1 MKSTA
6 VLATF
11 LFALAVDGHLLRSR
25 SRAKQEPD
33 TSCGKGFDALVQGSK
48 DYFETAMKELFIH
61 PAHKSDAGTF
71 APELK
76 CWFANMNTVNCGD
89 LPSQAEARKADLTA
103 KCQDPTVDWLEIN
116 KLMNKDEFKWFK
128 QNYPAKPE
136 DEEDPEGFYY
146 KQAMQ
151 TVKTI
156 DKKEILCL
164 TLFTIDDGCVK
175 FKYIKLAK

>member
-1 MKSTA
+1 MEA
-6 VLATF
+6 
-11 LFALAVDGHLLRSR
+11 
-25 SRAKQEPD
+25 
-33 TSCGKGFDALVQGSK
+33 
-48 DYFETAMKELFIH
+48 LFIH

-89 LPSQAEARKADLTA
+89 LASQAASRKKDLTA

-116 KLMNKDEFKWFK
+116 KLMKPDEFKWFK

-136 DEEDPEGFYY
+136 DEEDPDGFYY

-151 TVKTI
+151 TVKEI

-164 TLFTIDDGCVK
+164 TLFTIDDECVK
-175 FKYIKLAK
+175 YQYIKLEK

>member
-1 MKSTA
+1 MKSTTTIL
-6 VLATF
+6 VF
-11 LFALAVDGHLLRSR
+11 VFAFVVDGALLRSR
-25 SRAKQEPD
+25 SSMKQEPD
-33 TSCGKGFDALVQGSK
+33 TSCGKGFDSLVQGSK
-48 DYFETAMKELFIH
+48 DYFKTAMEALFIH
-61 PAHKSDAGTF
+61 PA
-71 APELK
+71 
-76 CWFANMNTVNCGD
+76 
-89 LPSQAEARKADLTA
+89 
-103 KCQDPTVDWLEIN
+103 
-116 KLMNKDEFKWFK
+116 EFKWFK